1 MRSTGAISLLFL
13 FCVSGVQSIFL
24 QNGTA
29 RVALPDEFP
38 FMVQLQRFYAV
49 SFLVSCGGTLIQP
62 RWVLTS
68 AHCSGATVPLR
79 SLRVQAGT
87 IKRDDR
93 NGGQLRWVTRFW
105 SHELYLPDDRTHPH
119 DIALAELDIP
129 FLVSG
134 SVAPIQLTPVSPQP
148 SDKVLTMGYGK
159 IDADDT
165 LPDLLQVTDGFIV
178 PRRSCPE
185 AEGPALLCIGGGNGA
200 CMGDSGGPVVM
211 ETKDYRGN
219 YALVGVVS
227 YGKRKCQIGTI
238 VVTDVYEYEGWIQSI
253 LSGTRPYQ
261 ERAVDRL

>member
-1 MRSTGAISLLFL
+1 MRSTYALSFLLLF
-13 FCVSGVQSIFL
+13 CITGVHCIFL

-29 RVALPDEFP
+29 RVALADEFP

-49 SFLVSCGGTLIQP
+49 SFLVTCGGTLLQP

-68 AHCSGATVPLR
+68 AHCCGAPIPL
-79 SLRVQAGT
+79 SMLRVQAGT

-93 NGGQLRWVTRFW
+93 NGGQLRSVTRFW
-105 SHELYLPDDRTHPH
+105 PHELYIPDDRTHPH

-129 FLVSG
+129 FLVSE
-134 SVAPIQLTPVSPQP
+134 SVAPIPLTSVSPNP
-148 SDKVLTMGYGK
+148 SDKVLIMGYGK

-178 PRRSCPE
+178 PGSSCPE
-185 AEGPALLCIGGGNGA
+185 AEGPALLCVGGGNGA

-211 ETKDYRGN
+211 ETKENRGN
-219 YALVGVVS
+219 LVVVGVVS

-238 VVTDVYEYEGWIQSI
+238 IVTDVYEYEGWIQSI
-253 LSGTRPYQ
+253 ISGSRPYQ